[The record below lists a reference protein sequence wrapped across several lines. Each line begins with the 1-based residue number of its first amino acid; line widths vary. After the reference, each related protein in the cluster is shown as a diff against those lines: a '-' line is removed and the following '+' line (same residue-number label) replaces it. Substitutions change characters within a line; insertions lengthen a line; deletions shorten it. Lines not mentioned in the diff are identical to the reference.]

1 MAEQESF
8 TPPTDPPPFVAL
20 FQMVTGYYISQAI
33 YVAAKL
39 GIADRLTNG
48 PRSSDELAHTTGAHA
63 PSLHRLLRLLVSAG
77 VFAEQEDG
85 RFALTPIGSYLQTET
100 PGSLRAVALQFT
112 GPLHQQAWSA
122 LLHSVQTGET
132 AFDHL
137 FGMELFPYLVQH
149 PEEAAVFNAAM
160 TAFST
165 QVATAVVTTYDFAP
179 FGTIVDVGGGQGAL
193 LRAILH
199 ATPTARGVL
208 FDLPQVV
215 TGAKEPIEAASLTE
229 RCTIVGGD
237 FFESVPSDGDA
248 YLLSG
253 VIHDWDDERS
263 IAILH
268 NCHRVMRPQGKLLLV
283 EAVVP
288 VRIDR
293 SLPSQFSVRGDVN
306 MLVHTG
312 GRNRTEAEYRALFEA
327 AQFTLTR
334 IIPTQGAVKIL
345 EGMRRE

>member
-1 MAEQESF
+1 MAEQEPF
-8 TPPTDPPPFVAL
+8 TSPTDPPPFVAL
-20 FQMVTGYYISQAI
+20 FQMITGYYISQAL

-39 GIADRLTNG
+39 GIADRLKDG
-48 PRSSDELAHTTGAHA
+48 PRSYDELAHATGTHA
-63 PSLHRLLRLLVSAG
+63 PSLYRLLRLLVSAG

-85 RFALTPIGSYLQTET
+85 RFTLAPIGSYLQTEM
-100 PGSLRAVALQFT
+100 PGSLRDVALQYT

-137 FGMELFPYLVQH
+137 FGMGLFPYLAHH

-165 QVATAVVTTYDFAP
+165 QIAAAVVAAYDFAP

-193 LRAILH
+193 LRAILR
-199 ATPTARGVL
+199 ATPTAHGVL
-208 FDLPQVV
+208 FDLPHVI
-215 TGAKEPIEAASLTE
+215 TGAKEPIESAGLTE
-229 RCTIVGGD
+229 RCTVVGGD
-237 FFESVPSDGDA
+237 FFESVPSGGDA

-253 VIHDWDDERS
+253 VIHDWDEERS
-263 IAILH
+263 VRILN
-268 NCHRVMRPQGKLLLV
+268 NCHRAMRPQGKLLLV

-288 VRIDR
+288 ARVDR
-293 SLPSQFSVRGDVN
+293 SVPSQFSVRGDIN

-312 GRNRTEAEYRALFEA
+312 GRNRTEAEYRALFA
-327 AQFTLTR
+327 AASFMLTR
-334 IIPTQGAVKIL
+334 ILLPQGAAKVL
-345 EGMRRE
+345 EGVRRE

>member
-1 MAEQESF
+1 M
-8 TPPTDPPPFVAL
+8 
-20 FQMVTGYYISQAI
+20 
-33 YVAAKL
+33 
-39 GIADRLTNG
+39 
-48 PRSSDELAHTTGAHA
+48 
-63 PSLHRLLRLLVSAG
+63 RLLVSAG

-85 RFALTPIGSYLQTET
+85 RFAMTPIGAYLQTET
-100 PGSLRAVALQFT
+100 PGSLRAVVLQYT

-137 FGMELFPYLVQH
+137 FGMELFPYLAQH
-149 PEEAAVFNAAM
+149 PEEAEIFNAAM

-165 QVATAVVTTYDFAP
+165 QVATAVVAAYDFAP

-193 LRAILH
+193 LRAILQ
-199 ATPTARGVL
+199 ATPAARGIL

-215 TGAKEPIEAASLTE
+215 TGAKEPIEAMGLTE

-237 FFESVPSDGDA
+237 FFASVPSGGDA
-248 YLLSG
+248 YILSG

-263 IAILH
+263 IAILN
-268 NCHRVMRPQGKLLLV
+268 NCHRVLSPQGKLLLV

-288 VRIDR
+288 ARIDR

-327 AQFTLTR
+327 ARFMLTR
-334 IIPTQGAVKIL
+334 IIPTQGAAKIL
-345 EGMRRE
+345 EGIRRE

>member
-1 MAEQESF
+1 MAEQEPF
-8 TPPTDPPPFVAL
+8 TLPTDPPPFVAL

-33 YVAAKL
+33 YVAATL
-39 GIADRLTNG
+39 GIADRLTDG
-48 PRSSDELAHTTGAHA
+48 PRSYDELAHATGTHA
-63 PSLHRLLRLLVSAG
+63 PSLHRLMRLLVSAG
-77 VFAEQEDG
+77 VFVEQGDG
-85 RFALTPIGSYLQTET
+85 HFALTPIGAYLQMET
-100 PGSLRAVALQFT
+100 PGSLRAVALQYT

-122 LLHSVQTGET
+122 LLHSVQMGET

-137 FGMELFPYLVQH
+137 FGMGLFPYLAHH
-149 PEEAAVFNAAM
+149 PEEAAIFNAAM

-165 QVATAVVTTYDFAP
+165 QVATAVVAAYDFSP

-215 TGAKEPIEAASLTE
+215 TGAKEPIEAAGLAE
-229 RCTIVGGD
+229 RCTVVGGD
-237 FFESVPSDGDA
+237 FFASVPSGGDA
-248 YLLSG
+248 YILSG

-263 IAILH
+263 IAILN
-268 NCHRVMRPQGKLLLV
+268 NCHCVMSSQGKLLLV

-288 VRIDR
+288 TRIDR
-293 SLPSQFSVRGDVN
+293 SVPSQFSVRGDIN

-312 GRNRTEAEYRALFEA
+312 GRNRTEAEFRALFEA
-327 AQFTLTR
+327 ARFTLTR
-334 IIPTQGAVKIL
+334 IIPTQGSARIL
-345 EGMRRE
+345 EGVRME